1 MQQAKGRR
9 PTELAARGVV
19 TAPRVTQ
26 PSIAPVASVP
36 KRDGVTQIGAL
47 LVNRNVVDTMIAS
60 PAIVLR
66 LRELVSA
73 GASETKIAAVLRD
86 EFSLKIGSLE
96 VGKAVDLLGGV
107 DVLTGRLQVSVYHP
121 VTGLAG
127 RKGQR
132 ELPAQLAIDLVGL
145 YGQHNEA
152 NQDERVRVLQD
163 RMEEHAAIVDG
174 ILRYSAKSLYQQMAD
189 NEELDP
195 TKVAQVVALTRV
207 SSALS
212 TTLLKAVYDSGP
224 IEEISETQKFF
235 GQINPP
241 PRSGPSL
248 AELNPGGQRS
258 GNDGIAG
265 VVASGGGTLELTRTV
280 RRVQSRV
287 APPPPPPVRANPG
300 VPVTPPRV
308 RVEEEERLPEP
319 VEPPEP
325 DPVTENFPDPPLAIR
340 DRLAELLGDI

>member
-9 PTELAARGVV
+9 PTELAARRVV
-19 TAPRVTQ
+19 TAPRINQ
-26 PSIAPVASVP
+26 PSVAPVTSIP
-36 KRDGVTQIGAL
+36 KRDGSIPIGAL

-73 GASETKIAAVLRD
+73 GASETKIAATLRD
-86 EFSLKIGSLE
+86 EFNLKIGSLE
-96 VGKAVDLLGGV
+96 VGKAIDLLGGV

-121 VTGLAG
+121 VTGLTG

-145 YGQHNEA
+145 YGQQNEA
-152 NQDERVRVLQD
+152 TQDERVNVLRD

-174 ILRYSAKSLYQQMAD
+174 ILRYSARSLYQQMAD
-189 NEELDP
+189 NEELDS

-207 SSALS
+207 SSALA
-212 TTLLKAVYDSGP
+212 TTLIKAVYDSGP

-241 PRSGPSL
+241 PRTVPAL

-258 GNDGIAG
+258 GNDGVAG
-265 VVASGGGTLELTRTV
+265 VIASGGGTLELSRTV

-287 APPPPPPVRANPG
+287 APPPPPPVRVNPG

-308 RVEEEERLPEP
+308 QIEKEGRLPEP
-319 VEPPEP
+319 ATQPEP
-325 DPVTENFPDPPLAIR
+325 DPLTENFPDPPLAIR